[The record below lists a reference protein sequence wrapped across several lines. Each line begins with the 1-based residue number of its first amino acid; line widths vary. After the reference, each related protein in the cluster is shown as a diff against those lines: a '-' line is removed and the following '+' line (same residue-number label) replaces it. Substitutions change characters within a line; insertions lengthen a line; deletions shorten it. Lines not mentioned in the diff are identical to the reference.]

1 MKYINNY
8 IEQLNEGTKTKIQN
22 FLIDSKLDG
31 KIKKIKVSDLTPT
44 QNEIFLDEIV
54 SNLLKKRKF
63 VKKSLKG
70 KFKDKEILV
79 SSDNYIID
87 GHHKWASAFILNP
100 DCKIKCTK
108 INLPIKEAIETLTE
122 LLKEINA
129 GSQRQSGKFKYDIF
143 ELVKDDKDK
152 LKKSIIDIFNKK
164 DDNEKKLF
172 KKIKKSEHSDSHPLN
187 YIIDNIY
194 KLPTPDH
201 KKYDRKEM
209 PQLSDKEIDEIL
221 N

>member
-8 IEQLNEGTKTKIQN
+8 IQKLNEGKKTKIKN
-22 FLIDSKLDG
+22 FLLDSKLDG
-31 KIKKIKVSDLTPT
+31 KIEKIRVSDLTPT

-87 GHHKWASAFILNP
+87 GHHKWASAFILNSN
-100 DCKIKCTK
+100 CKIKCTK
-108 INLPIKEAIETLTE
+108 INMPIKEAIETLTE

-129 GSQRQSGKFKYDIF
+129 DSQRQSGKFKYNIY
-143 ELVKDDKDK
+143 ELIKKDDDK
-152 LKKSIIDIFNKK
+152 LKNSILEIFK
-164 DDNEKKLF
+164 DKNGSKKKLL
-172 KKIKKSEHSDSHPLN
+172 KKIKKSEHTDSHPLN
-187 YIIDNIY
+187 YILDNIY